1 MAKVRIILETC
12 KKFRN
17 ICGIMAIKSKKNCNF
32 AALTLSDMK
41 NKPFGEAP
49 LLRLV
54 ICLMAGIVVGD
65 SVGTVSWL
73 WPAFVVMVVGT
84 LLLWRHAVGQSAGIA
99 VCFVV
104 LGWLLVQRQET
115 KLRVS
120 WPEKEVCYEAVVISK
135 PVEKPKTMAVDIL
148 LTGSQQKLK
157 CYLYKD
163 DRSRS
168 LKIGD
173 GLRIQSRIRPNSEW
187 RKGSFD
193 YRRYLE
199 VHGFTGRTFVSSWKW
214 QKVELSL
221 KSLSR
226 LDRTRLYFLTL
237 RSRLLE
243 RLATDQTTP
252 NPPARLCRLLPT
264 GRKNSGG
271 EAYAVVAAMALG
283 DKSAL
288 THDLRDIY
296 AITGASHILAL
307 SGLHL
312 SIIFMLLTLLLRGI
326 RHFTFLLFYLFTFT
340 SVWGFVFLVGMPVS
354 VIRSATMLTV
364 YTLLSLGHRDKMS
377 VNTLAFT
384 ALLVLIVSPLSLFDI
399 GFQMSYL
406 SVFAILLIVPL
417 SERLFPVG
425 YLMTHRVIRWFWGMV
440 AVSCAAQIGVAPL
453 VAYYF
458 GRLPVFFLL
467 TNFIV
472 IPAAF
477 LVLWLSPVVYLFPA
491 LANILLYIVSGLN
504 TLLTTIAAIPGAS
517 IDGLHPTK
525 LQATMTY
532 VVIVACY
539 LLAFRLS
546 RRRRDYR

>member
-1 MAKVRIILETC
+1 
-12 KKFRN
+12 
-17 ICGIMAIKSKKNCNF
+17 
-32 AALTLSDMK
+32 MK

-65 SVGTVSWL
+65 CVGTDSWL

-84 LLLWRHAVGQSAGIA
+84 LLLWRYAVAQSAGIA

-104 LGWLLVQRQET
+104 LGWLLVQRQEMT
-115 KLRVS
+115 LGVS
-120 WPEKEVCYEAVVISK
+120 WPEEEVCYEAVVISE

-163 DRSRS
+163 DRSRN

-173 GLRIQSRIRPNSEW
+173 GLKIQSRIRPNSEW
-187 RKGSFD
+187 HKGTFD
-193 YRRYLE
+193 YKRYLE

-214 QKVELSL
+214 QKAQISL
-221 KSLSR
+221 HNLSR
-226 LDRTRLYFLTL
+226 LERTKLYFLKL

-243 RLATDQTTP
+243 RIATDQTTP
-252 NPPARLCRLLPT
+252 NPSY
-264 GRKNSGG
+264 SGG
-271 EAYAVVAAMALG
+271 EDQESRGQVLDPAVSRNHATCPRDSDAYAVVAAMTLG

-288 THDLRDIY
+288 TQELRDIY

-312 SIIFMLLTLLLRGI
+312 SIIFMLLTLLFGGSRF
-326 RHFTFLLFYLFTFT
+326 FTLHSSLFTILC
-340 SVWGFVFLVGMPVS
+340 VWAFVFLVGMPVS

-364 YTLLSLGHRDKMS
+364 YALLTLGHRDKMS

-406 SVFAILLIVPL
+406 AVFAILLIVPL
-417 SERLFPVG
+417 SERLFPAG
-425 YLMTHRVIRWFWGMV
+425 YLMTHRVIKWLWGMV

-453 VAYYF
+453 IAYYF
-458 GRLPVFFLL
+458 GRLPVYFLL

-472 IPAAF
+472 IPAAT
-477 LVLWLSPVVYLFPA
+477 LILWLSPVVFLFPS
-491 LANILLYIVSGLN
+491 LAYLLLYIVSALN
-504 TLLTTIAAIPGAS
+504 TLLTTIASIPGAS

-525 LQATMTY
+525 LQTTMTY

-539 LLAFRLS
+539 LLAFLFF
-546 RRRRDYR
+546 RRKRDYK

>member
-1 MAKVRIILETC
+1 
-12 KKFRN
+12 
-17 ICGIMAIKSKKNCNF
+17 
-32 AALTLSDMK
+32 MK

-49 LLRLV
+49 LLRLA

-73 WPAFVVMVVGT
+73 WPVMIVLVVGT
-84 LLLWRHAVGQSAGIA
+84 LLLWRYAVLQSVGIA
-99 VCFVV
+99 VCFVL
-104 LGWLLVQRQET
+104 LGWLLIQRQET
-115 KLRVS
+115 TLRVS
-120 WPEKEVCYEAVVISK
+120 WPEEEVIYEAVVLTA

-157 CYLYKD
+157 CYFYKERRREGVRREGVRREGD
-163 DRSRS
+163 KSRT

-187 RKGSFD
+187 RRGTFD
-193 YRRYLE
+193 YKRYLE
-199 VHGFTGRTFVSSWKW
+199 VHGFSGQTFVSSWKW
-214 QKVELSL
+214 QKAQVSL
-221 KSLSR
+221 HHLSR
-226 LDRTRLYFLTL
+226 LDRTRLYFLKL

-288 THDLRDIY
+288 TQELRDIY

-312 SIIFMLLTLLLRGI
+312 SIIFMLLTLLFGGRFFTFSPS
-326 RHFTFLLFYLFTFT
+326 HFFTFLPSYLFTLT
-340 SVWGFVFLVGMPVS
+340 AIWSFVFLVGMPVS
-354 VIRSATMLTV
+354 VVRSATMLTA
-364 YTLLSLGHRDKMS
+364 YALLSLGHRDRMS

-384 ALLVLIVSPLSLFDI
+384 ALLVLLVSPLSLYDI

-406 SVFAILLIVPL
+406 AVFSILLIMPL
-417 SERLFPVG
+417 SERLFPPS
-425 YLMTHRVIRWFWGMV
+425 YLMEHHIVKWLWGIV
-440 AVSCAAQIGVAPL
+440 SVSCAAQIGIAPL
-453 VAYYF
+453 TAYYF
-458 GRLPVFFLL
+458 GRFSALFLL
-467 TNFIV
+467 TNLIV
-472 IPAAF
+472 IPGVT
-477 LVLWLSPVVYLFPA
+477 LILYLSMVVFVMPSLAYL
-491 LANILLYIVSGLN
+491 LLYIVSVLN
-504 TLLTTIAAIPGAS
+504 TLLTAIASIPGAC

-525 LQATMTY
+525 LQTTMTY

-539 LLAFRLS
+539 LLAFRFS
-546 RRRRDYR
+546 RRKRDYI

>member
-1 MAKVRIILETC
+1 
-12 KKFRN
+12 
-17 ICGIMAIKSKKNCNF
+17 MAINSKKNCNF

-73 WPAFVVMVVGT
+73 WPAFVVMVVAS
-84 LLLWRHAVGQSAGIA
+84 LLLWRYAVLQSVGIA
-99 VCFVV
+99 VCFVL
-104 LGWLLVQRQET
+104 LGWLLVQRQEAS
-115 KLRVS
+115 LRVS
-120 WPEKEVCYEAVVISK
+120 WPDKEVCYEAVVLSE
-135 PVEKPKTMAVDIL
+135 PVEKAKTMAVDIL
-148 LTGSQQKLK
+148 LTESGRKLK
-157 CYLYKD
+157 CYFYKEKRREGVRREGVRREGV
-163 DRSRS
+163 RSRT

-271 EAYAVVAAMALG
+271 EAYAVVAAMTLG

-340 SVWGFVFLVGMPVS
+340 SVWAFVFLVGMPVS

-364 YTLLSLGHRDKMS
+364 YALLSLGHRDKMS

-477 LVLWLSPVVYLFPA
+477 LILWLSPVVFLFPS
-491 LANILLYIVSGLN
+491 LANILLYIVSRLN
-504 TLLTTIAAIPGAS
+504 TLLTTIATIPGAS

-546 RRRRDYR
+546 RRKRDYI

>member
-1 MAKVRIILETC
+1 
-12 KKFRN
+12 
-17 ICGIMAIKSKKNCNF
+17 MAINSKKNCNF

-84 LLLWRHAVGQSAGIA
+84 LLLWRHAVAQSAGIA

-104 LGWLLVQRQET
+104 LGWLLVQRQEA

-173 GLRIQSRIRPNSEW
+173 GLRIQSRIRPNSDW
-187 RKGSFD
+187 RKGTFD

-199 VHGFTGRTFVSSWKW
+199 VHGFTGQTFVSSWKW

-271 EAYAVVAAMALG
+271 EAYAVVAAMTLG

-312 SIIFMLLTLLLRGI
+312 SIIFMLLTLLSARPHFTFLPFYFFTFI
-326 RHFTFLLFYLFTFT
+326 RLFTFLLFYLFTFT

-384 ALLVLIVSPLSLFDI
+384 AFLVLIVSPLSLFDI

-425 YLMTHRVIRWFWGMV
+425 YLMSHRVIRCLWGMV
-440 AVSCAAQIGVAPL
+440 AVSCAAQTGVAPL

-477 LVLWLSPVVYLFPA
+477 LVLWLSPVVFLFPS

-504 TLLTTIAAIPGAS
+504 TLLTAIASIPGAS

-539 LLAFRLS
+539 LLVFRLS

>member
-1 MAKVRIILETC
+1 
-12 KKFRN
+12 
-17 ICGIMAIKSKKNCNF
+17 MAINSKKNCNF

-73 WPAFVVMVVGT
+73 WPTFVVMVVGT

-163 DRSRS
+163 NKSRS
-168 LKIGD
+168 LKISD

-187 RKGSFD
+187 RKGTFD

-199 VHGFTGRTFVSSWKW
+199 VHGYTGQTFVSSWKW
-214 QKVELSL
+214 QKAQISL
-221 KSLSR
+221 RNLSR
-226 LDRTRLYFLTL
+226 LDRTRLYFLKL
-237 RSRLLE
+237 RSRLLS
-243 RLATDQTTP
+243 RIKTDQ
-252 NPPARLCRLLPT
+252 AD
-264 GRKNSGG
+264 
-271 EAYAVVAAMALG
+271 ADADAVAVVAAMALG

-288 THDLRDIY
+288 THELREVY
-296 AITGASHILAL
+296 SVTGASHVLAL

-312 SIIFMLLTLLLRGI
+312 SIIYILLTLLLGGSRF
-326 RHFTFLLFYLFTFT
+326 FTLSLFHLFTIT
-340 SVWGFVFLVGMPVS
+340 SIWAFVFLVGMPTS

-364 YTLLSLGHRDKMS
+364 YALLSLGHRDKMS

-384 ALLVLIVSPLSLFDI
+384 ALLVLLVSPLSLFDI

-406 SVFAILLIVPL
+406 AVFSILLFVPL
-417 SERLFPVG
+417 SERLFPPG
-425 YLMTHRVIRWFWGMV
+425 YLMEHRIIKKLWRMIT
-440 AVSCAAQIGVAPL
+440 VSCAAQIGVAPL
-453 VAYYF
+453 IAYYF
-458 GRLPVFFLL
+458 GRFSVFFLL
-467 TNFIV
+467 TNFLV
-472 IPAAF
+472 IPATI
-477 LVLWLSPVVYLFPA
+477 LILWLSPVVFLFPS
-491 LANILLYIVSGLN
+491 LAYLLLYIVSILN
-504 TLLTTIAAIPGAS
+504 TLLSTIASIPGAS

-525 LQATMTY
+525 LQTTMTY

-539 LLAFRLS
+539 LLAFRFS
-546 RRRRDYR
+546 RRKRDYI

>member
-1 MAKVRIILETC
+1 
-12 KKFRN
+12 
-17 ICGIMAIKSKKNCNF
+17 
-32 AALTLSDMK
+32 MK

-73 WPAFVVMVVGT
+73 WPVLIVVVVGT
-84 LLLWRHAVGQSAGIA
+84 LLLWRYAVLQSVGIA
-99 VCFVV
+99 VCFVL
-104 LGWLLVQRQET
+104 LGWLLIQRQET
-115 KLRVS
+115 TLRVS
-120 WPEKEVCYEAVVISK
+120 WPEEEVIYEAVVLTT

-187 RKGSFD
+187 RKGTFD
-193 YRRYLE
+193 YHRYLE
-199 VHGFTGRTFVSSWKW
+199 VHGFTGQTFVSSWKW
-214 QKVELSL
+214 QKAELSL
-221 KSLSR
+221 KNLSR
-226 LDRTRLYFLTL
+226 LDRTRLYFLKL

-252 NPPARLCRLLPT
+252 NPSY
-264 GRKNSGG
+264 SGG
-271 EAYAVVAAMALG
+271 EDQESRGQVLDPAASRNHATCPRDSDAYAVVAAMTLG

-288 THDLRDIY
+288 TQELRDIY

-312 SIIFMLLTLLLRGI
+312 GIIYMLLTLLLGGSRF
-326 RHFTFLLFYLFTFT
+326 FTFSPFHFFTL
-340 SVWGFVFLVGMPVS
+340 SAIWSFVFLVGMPVS
-354 VIRSATMLTV
+354 VVRSATMLTV
-364 YTLLSLGHRDKMS
+364 YALLSLGHRDKMS

-425 YLMTHRVIRWFWGMV
+425 YLMTHRVIRWLWGMV

-458 GRLPVFFLL
+458 GRLPVYFLL

-472 IPAAF
+472 IPAAT
-477 LVLWLSPVVYLFPA
+477 LILWLSPLVFLFPS
-491 LANILLYIVSGLN
+491 LAYLLLYIVSILN
-504 TLLTTIAAIPGAS
+504 TLLSTIASIPGAS

-525 LQATMTY
+525 LQTTMTY

-539 LLAFRLS
+539 LLAFWFS
-546 RRRRDYR
+546 RRKRDYI

>member
-1 MAKVRIILETC
+1 
-12 KKFRN
+12 
-17 ICGIMAIKSKKNCNF
+17 
-32 AALTLSDMK
+32 MK

-65 SVGTVSWL
+65 SIGTVSWL
-73 WPAFVVMVVGT
+73 WPVLIVLVVGT
-84 LLLWRHAVGQSAGIA
+84 LLLWRYAVLQSLGIA
-99 VCFVV
+99 VCFVL
-104 LGWLLVQRQET
+104 LGWLLIQRQEAS
-115 KLRVS
+115 LRVS
-120 WPEKEVCYEAVVISK
+120 WPEEEVIYEAVVLTA

-148 LTGSQQKLK
+148 LTDSQQKLK

-187 RKGSFD
+187 RKGTFD
-193 YRRYLE
+193 YHRYLE
-199 VHGFTGRTFVSSWKW
+199 VHGFTGQTFVSSWKW

-226 LDRTRLYFLTL
+226 LDRTRLYFLKL

-252 NPPARLCRLLPT
+252 NPSY
-264 GRKNSGG
+264 SGG

-288 THDLRDIY
+288 TQELRDIY

-340 SVWGFVFLVGMPVS
+340 SVWAFVFLVGMPVS

-425 YLMTHRVIRWFWGMV
+425 YLMTHRVIRCLWGMV

-458 GRLPVFFLL
+458 GRLPVYFLL

-472 IPAAF
+472 IPAAT
-477 LVLWLSPVVYLFPA
+477 LILWLSPLVFLFPS
-491 LANILLYIVSGLN
+491 LAYLLLYIVSGLN
-504 TLLTTIAAIPGAS
+504 TLLTAIASIPGAS

-525 LQATMTY
+525 LQTTMTY

-539 LLAFRLS
+539 LLTFRLS
-546 RRRRDYR
+546 QRRQNYI